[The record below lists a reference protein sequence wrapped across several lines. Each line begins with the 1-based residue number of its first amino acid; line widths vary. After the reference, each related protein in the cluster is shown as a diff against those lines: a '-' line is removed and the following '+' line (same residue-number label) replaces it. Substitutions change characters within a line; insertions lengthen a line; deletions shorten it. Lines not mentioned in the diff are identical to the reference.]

1 MRFRARVDVRLK
13 DGISDPPGQTI
24 ERALPALGYAGVS
37 GVRVGKLIEL
47 DLEAPD
53 EPAARDRV
61 KEMCERLL
69 ANPVVESFEVSLL

>member
-1 MRFRARVDVRLK
+1 VRFRARVDVRLK

-47 DLEAPD
+47 DLEETTTDAQLH
-53 EPAARDRV
+53 EVCRD
-61 KEMCERLL
+61 LL
-69 ANPVVESFEVSLL
+69 SNPVVEEYDLRVERGE